1 MGVKAGMR
9 KLSDELL
16 IESYY
21 KAIEL
26 NLSKEFILL
35 IESEIHRRSLSNKIK
50 ISS

>member
-1 MGVKAGMR
+1 MR

-16 IESYY
+16 IESYF

-26 NLSKEFILL
+26 NLCTEFILL
-35 IESEIHRRSLSNKIK
+35 IELEIHRRSLSNKIK